1 MPKLIVADLSQ
12 TTGCTTNY
20 APWGAWPCRWF
31 GAAWGLQTS
40 SFAAAETKHGSAVF
54 VPHLISPVQPMGLSE
69 ERCNQCNLEICT
81 RGWKF
86 LRAKCQGT
94 KFVYIYILVVDTRT
108 VTCTTLADGNRLH
121 GLSFRLNRLLDPRV
135 QRYFEAELKK
145 GRQEEEIEALET
157 ADAGGSSNFGTV
169 LLILTLVTSK
179 QSFLIWGAALMT
191 LRKPCFWMFLI
202 PPIFWRSSVGFSKS
216 YCRSFWWQRWW

>member
-94 KFVYIYILVVDTRT
+94 KFVYIGGRYQNCHLHYTGRRKPFTWLEFQVEPLAGPSCSEIFRSRAEKRQAGRGDWSIGDCRCRWLLQFWH
-108 VTCTTLADGNRLH
+108 CLADIDTCDFKAK
-121 GLSFRLNRLLDPRV
+121 LSDL
-135 QRYFEAELKK
+135 
-145 GRQEEEIEALET
+145 
-157 ADAGGSSNFGTV
+157 
-169 LLILTLVTSK
+169 
-179 QSFLIWGAALMT
+179 GAALMT